1 MSAFTYNVA
10 YTIAANRGAAP
21 AERLTRA
28 ELWQGVK
35 RGARH
40 PGEFAAHVQACTVL
54 PGGTRNEFVREIVIG
69 DGGVHA
75 KSGRRMTQD
84 VFLQDN
90 LYLLATVRD
99 TGAKTTMMVGYG
111 CESGSQEDEELD
123 PYLTLYYELVMRDD
137 APEPGSKAEQEL
149 IVGYRA
155 LAKRLCE
162 ETVKLVRGWKKSGRL
177 EKLAKEEEEEEN
189 A

>member
-90 LYLLATVRD
+90 LYVRTLNFTIHILTD
-99 TGAKTTMMVGYG
+99 RIVCSCWQR
-111 CESGSQEDEELD
+111 CET
-123 PYLTLYYELVMRDD
+123 P
-137 APEPGSKAEQEL
+137 
-149 IVGYRA
+149 A
-155 LAKRLCE
+155 L
-162 ETVKLVRGWKKSGRL
+162 KLP
-177 EKLAKEEEEEEN
+177 
-189 A
+189 